1 MAVLISA
8 SQGCP
13 ANGMCSSLCPV
24 PSLHGRI
31 IEVKVELA
39 YHCEYTDIVG
49 LSVELVLSAP
59 GTCLSCI

>member
-1 MAVLISA
+1 MFISA

-13 ANGMCSSLCPV
+13 ADGMHSSLCPV

-39 YHCEYTDIVG
+39 YHCEYADIMG
-49 LSVELVLSAP
+49 LSVELVFSAP
-59 GTCLSCI
+59 GTYLSCI